1 MKQEERLLK
10 LENAF
15 KGVKLSSREKR
26 TIKWLST
33 WDDDT
38 VNNLISAIKK
48 VGGGCVHTDL
58 SR

>member
-1 MKQEERLLK
+1 MRQEEGLLK
-10 LENAF
+10 LENEF
-15 KGVKLSSREKR
+15 KRVKLSSREKR

-38 VNNLISAIKK
+38 VNNLISVIKK
-48 VGGGCVHTDL
+48 VDGGCVHTDL